1 VAGPEDKD
9 IPTLFNELWDLVVR
23 YVRQEALDPIRDLRR
38 YLAWGLAGTVLL
50 CIGLPLIVLG
60 GLRALEEE
68 LGPTH
73 LHAHLSWVPYAAVII
88 GDLIVVYLLYR
99 AIMSERRRADRERAA
114 LQKRGG

>member
-9 IPTLFNELWDLVVR
+9 IPTLVNELWDIIVR
-23 YVRQEALDPIRDLRR
+23 YATQETLDPLRDLKR
-38 YLAWGLAGTVLL
+38 YLTWGLAGTVLL

-88 GDLIVVYLLYR
+88 GDLIVVFLLYR
-99 AIMSERRRADRERAA
+99 AIMSERRRTDRERAD
-114 LQKRGG
+114 LRKRGG